1 MFSIAYLRKKRYN
14 VRVKIQMKKKGGVFG
29 HKSKYEKME
38 ELNVTNEKIIGK
50 VDKILKQI
58 DPNSKKSITQL
69 SENEKF
75 KASVEEIKQYVE
87 NYVEKDNFP
96 VEVYDKIQSLISF
109 CDNEYKELTEKKI
122 KLQKQA
128 RVNVALAGVLNEV
141 YLFAITREDF
151 SEYEKTLKEND
162 LGDYIDKLRLI
173 SQSDRKSDEYA
184 QAEKTVKSKINNLE
198 ANMHIEIDLE
208 RIDDKE
214 KVLSYISIELD
225 NVLTK
230 VSVIKEITVE
240 IEEEAVETATEEV
253 YNPADVYIEDLA
265 KYKEYQEGVVIQV
278 KETLWQRIANSRFV
292 RSIKEFFGVTDVPK
306 LAAGTTEL
314 KAE

>member
-1 MFSIAYLRKKRYN
+1 
-14 VRVKIQMKKKGGVFG
+14 
-29 HKSKYEKME
+29 ME
-38 ELNVTNEKIIGK
+38 EKIVTEAQEIVINEKVMTNEKIIAK
-50 VDKILKQI
+50 VDKIIKQI

-75 KASVEEIKQYVE
+75 RASVEEIKKYVE

-96 VEVYDKIQSLISF
+96 GDVYDKIQALISF

-162 LGDYIDKLRLI
+162 LGEYIDKLRMI

-184 QAEKTVKSKINNLE
+184 QAEKAVKSKITNLE
-198 ANMHIEIDLE
+198 SNMHIEIDLE

-230 VSVIKEITVE
+230 VSVVSEIAVE
-240 IEEEAVETATEEV
+240 IEETETEAIEE
-253 YNPADVYIEDLA
+253 YNPTDVYIEDLA
-265 KYKEYQEGVVIQV
+265 KYKEYQDGVVIQV
-278 KETLWQRIANSRFV
+278 KETLWQRIMNSQFV
-292 RSIKEFFGVTDVPK
+292 RSLKEFFGVTDVPK
-306 LAAGTTEL
+306 LAAGSTQIE
-314 KAE
+314 AE

>member
-1 MFSIAYLRKKRYN
+1 
-14 VRVKIQMKKKGGVFG
+14 
-29 HKSKYEKME
+29 ME
-38 ELNVTNEKIIGK
+38 EKVITNEKIIAK
-50 VDKILKQI
+50 VDKIIKQI

-96 VEVYDKIQSLISF
+96 SDVYDKIQSLVSF

-162 LGDYIDKLRLI
+162 LGEYIDKLRII

-184 QAEKTVKSKINNLE
+184 QAEKLVKSKINNLE

-230 VSVIKEITVE
+230 VSVVKEITVE
-240 IEEEAVETATEEV
+240 IEEQETEEV
-253 YNPADVYIEDLA
+253 YNPTDVYIEDLA
-265 KYKEYQEGVVIQV
+265 KYKEYQDGVVIQV
-278 KETLWQRIANSRFV
+278 KETIWQRIANSSFV
-292 RSIKEFFGVTDVPK
+292 RAIKEFFGVTDVPK
-306 LAAGTTEL
+306 LSAGSTQVEA
-314 KAE
+314 K